1 MPSPIDLQ
9 SVIEDSLTD
18 AISEPEVEAPI
29 ESTSEQTGEEVTS
42 EDPSDKTVVDSPS
55 KAEQESSEVSS
66 PAAKTATTTEE
77 EDEFAKTHGL
87 PPQLPGARENRIPYS
102 RVKKIAANHAKAE
115 IEKAKKAWES
125 EKSPLAAKV
134 AELEPKL
141 AEYETKFTQFTQVM
155 DTNPKEF
162 LNYLSTK
169 PAYKEFFEFINKA
182 VQVMQSQPQG
192 QAQSQTSAPAA
203 DPAAEPMPQPDYKME
218 DGTMVYSMEGLQKL
232 QDWQGRQIESRLA
245 KTYEQR
251 LNERVSQVE
260 KQYAPIRQRFEAEQQ
275 LQQIVPQIQKQIEEA
290 RTWPLFTDNEDE
302 ITKALQADVNLSL
315 EGAYR
320 KIVIPKLQANRDEMR
335 TGILKEIQGKAPSTA
350 VTRAAAVKPAGQGQ
364 PTTGPRSLTDIIEA
378 QVREAG
384 LL

>member
-42 EDPSDKTVVDSPS
+42 EDSSDKTVVDSPS

-66 PAAKTATTTEE
+66 PAAKTVTTTEE

-232 QDWQGRQIESRLA
+232 QDWQGRQ
-245 KTYEQR
+245 
-251 LNERVSQVE
+251 
-260 KQYAPIRQRFEAEQQ
+260 
-275 LQQIVPQIQKQIEEA
+275 
-290 RTWPLFTDNEDE
+290 D
-302 ITKALQADVNLSL
+302 
-315 EGAYR
+315 
-320 KIVIPKLQANRDEMR
+320 
-335 TGILKEIQGKAPSTA
+335 
-350 VTRAAAVKPAGQGQ
+350 
-364 PTTGPRSLTDIIEA
+364 
-378 QVREAG
+378 
-384 LL
+384 